1 MCGTVSKVY
10 FVTPKGFK
18 TAYVVFEKESDL
30 EKALE
35 ISEDY
40 LITLNKEKKI
50 CFTGVESKLSKHL
63 CMDLLDISLCK
74 ILLIH
79 FYKFNRMVLKL

>member
-18 TAYVVFEKESDL
+18 TAYIVFEKESDL

-35 ISEDY
+35 ISENY
-40 LITLNKEKKI
+40 VITLNKEKKI
-50 CFTGVESKLSKHL
+50 CFTGVESKLSKL

-79 FYKFNRMVLKL
+79 FNKFNRMVLKL